1 MSYKATLTI
10 SGSKS
15 GHSEF
20 DVLSC
25 HFNFRRDMDSRGLIT
40 SSLKDGLIYVE
51 IESSES
57 AKFFGYI
64 GTNEQLSGKITFY
77 KPDSDQRLK
86 QIEFKTAYLA
96 QYSESMVASGNVSMT
111 TNITITAQDISLE
124 GESVTWDW
132 KMHGGA

>member
-1 MSYKATLTI
+1 MQI

-15 GHSEF
+15 GKSEF

-25 HFNFRRDMDSRGLIT
+25 HFNFRRNIDSRGAIT
-40 SSLKDGLIYVE
+40 SSLQDGLIHVE

-64 GTNEQLSGKITFY
+64 GSNEKLSGKIIFY

-86 QIEFKTAYLA
+86 QIEFKNAFLA
-96 QYSESMVASGNVSMT
+96 QYSESMVATGNVPMT
-111 TNITITAQDISLE
+111 TNITISAQEISLE
-124 GESVTWDW
+124 GEKVSWDW
-132 KMHGGA
+132 ILGGRA

>member
-1 MSYKATLTI
+1 MSYKAVLNI

-15 GHSEF
+15 GKSEF

-25 HFNFRRDMDSRGLIT
+25 HFNFRRDIDSRGKIT
-40 SSLKDGLIYVE
+40 SSLKDGLIHVE

-64 GTNEQLSGKITFY
+64 GTNEELTGKITFY

-86 QIEFKTAYLA
+86 QIEFKKAYLA
-96 QYSESMVASGNVSMT
+96 QYSESMVATGNVPMT
-111 TNITITAQDISLE
+111 TNITISAQSISLE

-132 KMHGGA
+132 MM

>member
-1 MSYKATLTI
+1 MSYKAILNI

-15 GHSEF
+15 GNSEF

-25 HFNFRRDMDSRGLIT
+25 HFNFRRDIDSRGKIT
-40 SSLKDGLIYVE
+40 SSLKDGLIHVE

-64 GTNEQLSGKITFY
+64 GTNEELSGKITFY

-86 QIEFKTAYLA
+86 QIEFKTAFLA
-96 QYSESMVASGNVSMT
+96 QYSESMVATGNVSMT
-111 TNITITAQDISLE
+111 TNITISAQSITLE
-124 GESVTWDW
+124 GENVMWDW
-132 KMHGGA
+132 MM